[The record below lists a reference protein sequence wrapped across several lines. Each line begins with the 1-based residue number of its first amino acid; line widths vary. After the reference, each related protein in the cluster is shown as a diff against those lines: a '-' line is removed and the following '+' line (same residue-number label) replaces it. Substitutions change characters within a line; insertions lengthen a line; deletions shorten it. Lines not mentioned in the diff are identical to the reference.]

1 MAALVPPHVA
11 PFGKSALDTW
21 QMVPVPISSRTCL
34 HKPSSLSRFK
44 PATESSACAPPV
56 AEAAA
61 IASDRTFMTFKPSS
75 RDITPAATS
84 AANSPT
90 PSPATAPGLLAA
102 SGATCFSF
110 SRPARHAKNIT
121 GWQTSVFSSLEPGP
135 LRQTSRASQP
145 RMVLALLSM
154 SFTAGMSFT
163 SLSIFTYC
171 EPWPGNSKPMG
182 KGFTAGAAANE
193 AAKSCSSSSGSA
205 ISPPYLAASRPCF
218 FAAPGRLKYQPLA
231 GGFPNSQHP

>member
-171 EPWPGNSKPMG
+171 EPWPGK
-182 KGFTAGAAANE
+182 
-193 AAKSCSSSSGSA
+193 
-205 ISPPYLAASRPCF
+205 SRPTEVGCSATSKKYGLHMLLSF
-218 FAAPGRLKYQPLA
+218 WVTRLTSA
-231 GGFPNSQHP
+231 GSRPVAVKLDG